1 MTNGQ
6 AGVVGRIA
14 ELWRY
19 PVKSTLGE
27 QLDAVEVS
35 AAGFGGD
42 RGFGI
47 VDSATGL
54 VASAKRPQR
63 WAPLLQL
70 RSELVSPGVVRVH
83 LPDGRSVTSNDPG
96 SSAALSAF
104 LGRDVELR
112 AKADVGASLE
122 RSDPDEVLAAGQ
134 DAEVAF
140 TMLEIAAGSPPGTFF
155 DFSPLQ
161 LVTTAA
167 LRQAGSHHPAGRVD
181 TVRYRPN
188 FVIDTAAAFE
198 GFVENAWAGRQLR
211 IGPVVI
217 DVLVPSPRCAIPTL
231 RHGDLPPD
239 PDALRTVREHNFVP
253 IPLEGFGSAPCLGAH
268 AAVVAGGRVAVGDE
282 VVLEPAG
289 RRLTG

>member
-1 MTNGQ
+1 MSHGR
-6 AGVVGRIA
+6 VVPVGRVA

-27 QLDAVEVS
+27 RVAAVNAGE
-35 AAGFGGD
+35 AGFSGD

-47 VDSATGL
+47 VDAATGL

-63 WAPLLQL
+63 WARLLQL
-70 RSELVSPGVVRVH
+70 RSELVDPGVVGVH
-83 LPDGRSVTSNDPG
+83 LPDGRRLLLSDAGTDG
-96 SSAALSAF
+96 ALSAF

-112 AKADVGASLE
+112 AKAEQGASLE

-134 DAEVAF
+134 DAEVGF
-140 TMLEIAAGSPPGTFF
+140 TMLELGAGAPSGTFF

-167 LRQAGSHHPAGRVD
+167 LRRVGALHPLGRVD
-181 TVRYRPN
+181 AARYRPN
-188 FVIDTAAAFE
+188 FVIDTVAGLE
-198 GFVENAWAGRQLR
+198 GFVENDWAGHQLR
-211 IGPVVI
+211 IGPDVVV

-239 PDALRTVREHNFVP
+239 PDALRTVRDHNFVP
-253 IPLEGFGSAPCLGAH
+253 VPIEGFGSAPCLGAH
-268 AAVVAGGRVAVGDE
+268 ATVVTGGRVSVGDE
-282 VVLEPAG
+282 VLLSG
-289 RRLTG
+289 

>member
-1 MTNGQ
+1 MSNGT
-6 AGVVGRIA
+6 AVPVGRVA

-27 QLDAVEVS
+27 QLEAVDVS

-47 VDSATGL
+47 IDAATGL

-63 WAPLLQL
+63 WARLLQL
-70 RSELVSPGVVRVH
+70 QSELVSPGVVQVR
-83 LPDGRSVTSNDPG
+83 LPDGRRVVSTDADSHAV
-96 SSAALSAF
+96 LSAF
-104 LGRDVELR
+104 LGRDVELQE
-112 AKADVGASLE
+112 KAGEGAALE

-134 DAEVAF
+134 DADVAF

-167 LRQAGSHHPAGRVD
+167 LRRVGASHPAGRVD
-181 TVRYRPN
+181 AARYRPN
-188 FVIDTAAAFE
+188 FVIDTVAALE
-198 GFVENAWAGRQLR
+198 GFVENDWVGRRLR
-211 IGPVVI
+211 IGPEVVI

-253 IPLEGFGSAPCLGAH
+253 VPIEGFGSATCLGAH
-268 AAVVAGGRVAVGDE
+268 AAVVARGRVAVGDE
-282 VVLEPAG
+282 VVLVG
-289 RRLTG
+289 